1 MPGQRHGEVRVWI
14 HGATIAAPPDGP
26 YAPVVT
32 LLVALLLAFFVLP
45 SPWGVVAVL
54 AALVFEVGEAAGLV
68 WWSRRRRSHVG
79 AETLVGA
86 EGVALGAL
94 EPDGQV
100 RVGGEIWRAR
110 SEAPVPAGC
119 RVRVTAVEALTLVV
133 EPCA

>member
-1 MPGQRHGEVRVWI
+1 
-14 HGATIAAPPDGP
+14 
-26 YAPVVT
+26 VT
-32 LLVALLLAFFVLP
+32 LLVALLLAIFVLP
-45 SPWGVVAVL
+45 APWGLVAV
-54 AALVFEVGEAAGLV
+54 AASLVVEVGEAAAFV
-68 WWSRRRRSHVG
+68 WWSRRRRAQVG

-110 SEAPVPAGC
+110 SSAPVPAGG